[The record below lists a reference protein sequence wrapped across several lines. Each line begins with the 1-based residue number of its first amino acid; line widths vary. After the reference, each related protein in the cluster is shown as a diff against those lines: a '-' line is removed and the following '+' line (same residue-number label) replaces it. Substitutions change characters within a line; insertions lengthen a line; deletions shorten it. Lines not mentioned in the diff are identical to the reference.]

1 MRYGIFGDIH
11 SNLEALDAVLE
22 AFKSEDIDR
31 FICVGDIVGYG
42 PDPSLCIQKIRELGC
57 KTVAG
62 NHDWGASERMK
73 TTSFSVYA
81 KQAID
86 WTKRVIS
93 NEEQSFLKSLEI
105 EYANSDLCAVHA
117 SYDTPQRFNYVY
129 QIKDALPTLR
139 SMPGNVCFIGHTH
152 VPAIFRFKSGKAVM
166 LNQKR
171 VGIEPKVKY
180 IFNVGSVGQ
189 PRDGISLA
197 GFCVFDTKKK
207 LVDFRRISYNIDSV
221 KEKIRKRGLAEFL
234 AVRLGQGR

>member
-11 SNLEALDAVLE
+11 SNLEALNAVLD
-22 AFKSEDIDR
+22 AFKNEAIDR

-62 NHDWGASERMK
+62 NHDWGASGRIK
-73 TTSFSVYA
+73 TTNFSVYA
-81 KQAID
+81 AQAIA
-86 WTKRVIS
+86 WTKNVIS
-93 NEEQSFLKSLEI
+93 NEERNFLKSLEI
-105 EYANSDLCAVHA
+105 EYANPDLCAVHA
-117 SYDTPQRFNYVY
+117 SYEEPERFNYIY
-129 QIKDALPTLR
+129 QIRDALHSFK

-152 VPAIFRFKSGKAVM
+152 IPVVFMSKAERAVM
-166 LNQKR
+166 LKQER
-171 VGIEPKVKY
+171 VVIEPKIKY

-189 PRDGISLA
+189 PRDGINLA

-207 LVDFRRISYNIDSV
+207 LVEFRRISYNINKV
-221 KEKIRKRGLAEFL
+221 KEKIRKKGLAEFL